1 MPRPAVFLDRDG
13 VIVRDVD
20 LLVRADQIELLPGA
34 AAALR
39 RLREARLQVV
49 IVTNQPVVA
58 RGLVTEQEVLALEA
72 VIERH
77 LRDAGVTV
85 DAFYYCP
92 HHPRATLPVY
102 RVACECRKPRPG
114 MLLRAARELGL
125 DLAASAMIGDRLSDV
140 AAGQRAGCRT
150 ILVETGMHAAPPIES
165 LDGPAPLATPDHV
178 VPDLAAAVD
187 IVLDTP
193 AKQRA

>member
-1 MPRPAVFLDRDG
+1 MRCPAVFLDRDG
-13 VIVRDVD
+13 VIIRDVD
-20 LLVRADQIELLPGA
+20 LLVRVDQIELLPGA
-34 AAALR
+34 AAAVR
-39 RLREARLQVV
+39 RLRDARLPVV

-58 RGLVTEQEVLALEA
+58 RGFVTEDEVLALEA
-72 VIERH
+72 VIEQR
-77 LRDAGVTV
+77 LRDAGAIV
-85 DAFYYCP
+85 DGFYYCP
-92 HHPRATLPVY
+92 HHPRATLAEY
-102 RVACECRKPRPG
+102 RLACECRKPSPG

-125 DLAASAMIGDRLSDV
+125 DLAASTMIGDRLSDI

>member
-1 MPRPAVFLDRDG
+1 MRCPAVFLDRDG
-13 VIVRDVD
+13 VIIRDVD
-20 LLVRADQIELLPGA
+20 LLVRVDQIELLPGA
-34 AAALR
+34 AAAVR
-39 RLREARLQVV
+39 RLRDARLPVV

-58 RGLVTEQEVLALEA
+58 RGFVTEEEVLALEA
-72 VIERH
+72 VIEQR
-77 LRDAGVTV
+77 LRDAGAIV
-85 DAFYYCP
+85 DGFYYCP
-92 HHPRATLPVY
+92 HHPRATLAEY
-102 RVACECRKPRPG
+102 RLACECRKPRPG
-114 MLLRAARELGL
+114 MLLRAARELAL
-125 DLAASAMIGDRLSDV
+125 DLGASTMIGDRLSDV
-140 AAGQRAGCRT
+140 AAGQQAGCRT

>member
-1 MPRPAVFLDRDG
+1 MARPAAFLDRDG

-20 LLVRADQIELLPGA
+20 LLVRADQIELLPSA
-34 AAALR
+34 AEALR
-39 RLREARLQVV
+39 RLREAQFPIV
-49 IVTNQPVVA
+49 IVTNQPAVA
-58 RGLVTEQEVLALEA
+58 RGLVTEGEVLALEA
-72 VIERH
+72 EIERF
-77 LRDAGVTV
+77 LRDGGGVI

-114 MLLRAARELGL
+114 MLLRAARELDL
-125 DLAASAMIGDRLSDV
+125 DLAASTMIGDRLSDV

-193 AKQRA
+193 ARERA